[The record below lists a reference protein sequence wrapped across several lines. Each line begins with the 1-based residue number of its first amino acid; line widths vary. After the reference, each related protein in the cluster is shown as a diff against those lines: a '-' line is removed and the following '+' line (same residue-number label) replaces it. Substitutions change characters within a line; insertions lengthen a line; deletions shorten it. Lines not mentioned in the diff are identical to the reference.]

1 MPGTSP
7 GMTGERLCI
16 ILHTNNTLPAS
27 PQLAHFMRLFPSRY
41 CLGIIMHVTPDP
53 MKQARPSAN
62 RKSAAKPAGRDSDAY
77 LRALGERVRRLRSQR
92 GMTRKA
98 LARHAKV
105 SERYL
110 AQLEAGLGNGSIVL
124 LRRIAR
130 AIGLPVTQLVHE
142 GAEPALDYVLL
153 TQFLDRLPPP
163 ALGEARDLL
172 LRHFSPPQDE
182 TRRNR
187 IALIG
192 LRGGGKSTLGRLAA
206 ERLGVPF
213 IELDKEIEKR
223 SGATL
228 SEIFDMFGQETFRR
242 AEREALDDVLR
253 THDRFVIATSGSIV
267 TEPGTLEVLL
277 ASCLTVWVKASPE
290 EHMSRVMA
298 QGDMRPMANSP
309 RAMAD
314 LVSILR
320 SREPLYARADVA
332 LLTSGRTP
340 DENVTEL
347 LRLIEV
353 PVSRLAGRSGRVPLT
368 LDKERVT

>member
-1 MPGTSP
+1 MKPARTKPGTKP
-7 GMTGERLCI
+7 V
-16 ILHTNNTLPAS
+16 PA
-27 PQLAHFMRLFPSRY
+27 RE
-41 CLGIIMHVTPDP
+41 T
-53 MKQARPSAN
+53 
-62 RKSAAKPAGRDSDAY
+62 DAY
-77 LRALGERVRRLRSQR
+77 LRRLGERVRTLRNQR

-124 LRRIAR
+124 LRRISR

-142 GAEPALDYVLL
+142 GSEPALDLVLL
-153 TQFLDRLPPP
+153 SQFLERLSPP
-163 ALGEARDLL
+163 ALAEARDLV
-172 LRHFSPPQDE
+172 LRHFSDPSEDA
-182 TRRNR
+182 RRRR

-192 LRGGGKSTLGRLAA
+192 LRGGGKSTLGRLVA

-213 IELDKEIEKR
+213 IELDREIEKR

-253 THDRFVIATSGSIV
+253 RHESFVVATSGSIV

-277 ASCLTVWVKASPE
+277 ASCFTAWVRAEPD
-290 EHMSRVMA
+290 EHMKRVMA
-298 QGDMRPMANSP
+298 QGDMRPMANSA
-309 RAMAD
+309 RAMED
-314 LVSILR
+314 LISILR
-320 SREPLYARADVA
+320 SREPLYAKAEVA
-332 LLTSGRTP
+332 LSTSGRTP
-340 DENVTEL
+340 EQNVAEL

-353 PVSRLAGRSGRVPLT
+353 PDNRITRAGGGISAGIN
-368 LDKERVT
+368 KERV